1 MALFRIHTARK
12 VFDTDSYAQYHA
24 CSVSGVIPSGGR
36 YLDVKYIEVLQTNG
50 TYKTEYPKP

>member
-50 TYKTEYPKP
+50 TYKTEYPKS

>member
-1 MALFRIHTARK
+1 MALFKIHTARK
-12 VFDTDSYAQYHA
+12 VFDTDSYAQYRA
-24 CSVSGVIPSGGR
+24 CYESGVIPSGGR